1 MRGKVTA
8 LLIFHQTEPYNDVE
22 AALEKL
28 AVRSGRAQSLAQ
40 ACDVL
45 SRVNPPL
52 LVFTESEL
60 PDGNWADVVSLSAR
74 ASSPVSVIVVG
85 QEIDTKLYA
94 SVIEVGAF
102 DFITPPFDA
111 QDLAHVVRC
120 AADNAMARRQ
130 AATSSAPSAQKALPI
145 AVKSPRSA

>member
-1 MRGKVTA
+1 MRRKVTA
-8 LLIFHQTEPYNDVE
+8 LLVFHLTKPYIDME
-22 AALEKL
+22 AALAKL
-28 AVRSGRAQSLAQ
+28 AVSIERAQTLGEAGHI
-40 ACDVL
+40 L

-60 PDGNWADVVSLSAR
+60 PDGDWTDVVSLAAR
-74 ASSPVSVIVVG
+74 VSSPVSVIVVG

-111 QDLAHVVRC
+111 LELAHVVRC
-120 AADNAMARRQ
+120 AADHALARRE
-130 AATSSAPSAQKALPI
+130 AARTATARPKRGQVPGYTGNQL
-145 AVKSPRSA
+145 